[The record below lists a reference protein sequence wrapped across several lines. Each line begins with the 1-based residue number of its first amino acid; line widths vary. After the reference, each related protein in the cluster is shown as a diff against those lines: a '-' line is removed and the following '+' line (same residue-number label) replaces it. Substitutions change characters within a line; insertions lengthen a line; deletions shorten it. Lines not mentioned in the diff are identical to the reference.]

1 MEIVARNAPL
11 ILLVRTIYDQFN
23 QTRNIIQ
30 TELQIDNFSTETRCG
45 ADQFECKAGVCI
57 FENNNNCNGV
67 CILSSWVNDGA
78 EDCSDGSDEDATP
91 DKGELIPSF
100 K

>member
-1 MEIVARNAPL
+1 MTSLHIREIVFKLNL
-11 ILLVRTIYDQFN
+11 HEDVDHFY
-23 QTRNIIQ
+23 
-30 TELQIDNFSTETRCG
+30 TETRCG

-57 FENNNNCNGV
+57 FENNNNCNGA